1 MSAGLIG
8 GLVLACALFYLA
20 ISIAYLVGAWRG
32 ARDLDDTFE
41 IAKSLG
47 AYGQLLRMEADA
59 MGVTVEELV
68 ERDARLARG
77 ETP

>member
-8 GLVLACALFYLA
+8 GLVLAFALFWLA
-20 ISIAYLVGAWRG
+20 VSIAYLVGAWRA
-32 ARDLDDTFE
+32 ARDFDDAFE
-41 IAKSLG
+41 IAKALG
-47 AYGQLLRMEADA
+47 AYGQLLRLEAEA

-77 ETP
+77 EAP